1 MKKVTVIVL
10 MLMFC
15 VSSVCMARIPQDQV
29 AVGGIGYGSSREY
42 VESIYGKP
50 TSEKRVYDKNKRLHI
65 VAMYGKYLHIYYD
78 LKDNTIVDLSYYGD
92 NSLATPAGVTCG
104 MDLSVLRNI
113 YGTADNIY
121 SAHGGTI
128 YVYAGTESNGK
139 NHGVMEFDVRNGKI
153 HQIEIW

>member
-1 MKKVTVIVL
+1 MKKVTIMVL
-10 MLMFC
+10 MLLFC

-29 AVGGIGYGSSREY
+29 AVGGIGYGASRDY
-42 VESIYGKP
+42 VESVYGDPTHEQKGFDENKRPIVAVLYGKH
-50 TSEKRVYDKNKRLHI
+50 LHI
-65 VAMYGKYLHIYYD
+65 VYRNNAI
-78 LKDNTIVDLSYYGD
+78 IDLSYYGD
-92 NSLATPAGVTCG
+92 RSLATPAGVTCG

-128 YVYAGTESNGK
+128 YVYAGAESNGK